1 MPVKKKAAYYSMM
14 FKRRGMAV
22 IFNHEKFDNRSLKQR
37 NGTNVDCQN
46 LRCTLTD
53 LGFEVTAH
61 NNLKCKEIT
70 KIIQQG

>member
-1 MPVKKKAAYYSMM
+1 
-14 FKRRGMAV
+14 MAV